1 MARFTPDLRRKP
13 GMVKAQRF
21 DVWLVVLDPAKGREI
36 NKTRPCVVI
45 SPNEMSALSTVLM
58 APMTTKGFEFPCR
71 IKCKF
76 KGKQGLIL
84 LDQIR
89 AVDKSRL
96 TKKLGVISGKTQTE
110 LCSCLQEMFEYN
122 DSI

>member
-1 MARFTPDLRRKP
+1 MSKISRF
-13 GMVKAQRF
+13 Q
-21 DVWLVVLDPAKGREI
+21 VWLVELNPTKGREI

-45 SPNEMSALSTVLM
+45 SPNEMAALSTVVV

-71 IKCKF
+71 VSCIF
-76 KGKQGLIL
+76 NGKSGLIL

-96 TKKLGVISGKTQTE
+96 IKKVGVIDHDIQIM
-110 LCSCLQEMFEYN
+110 LCESLQELFAY
-122 DSI
+122 

>member
-1 MARFTPDLRRKP
+1 MIE
-13 GMVKAQRF
+13 RF
-21 DVWLVVLDPAKGREI
+21 DVWLVELNPTKGREI

-45 SPNEMSALSTVLM
+45 SPNEMSSLSTVLM

-71 IKCKF
+71 ISCKF
-76 KGKQGLIL
+76 KGKNGLIL

-96 TKKLGVISGKTQTE
+96 VKKLGEVSAKPQKE
-110 LCSCLQEMFEYN
+110 LCSCLQEMFEF
-122 DSI
+122 

>member
-1 MARFTPDLRRKP
+1 MAH
-13 GMVKAQRF
+13 RF
-21 DVWLVVLDPAKGREI
+21 DVWLVDLNPTKGREI
-36 NKTRPCVVI
+36 NKTRPCVII
-45 SPNEMSALSTVLM
+45 SPNEMMALSTVLM

-76 KGKQGLIL
+76 KGKQGFIL

-96 TKKLGVISGKTQTE
+96 IKKLGAIGGETQVE
-110 LCSCLQEMFEYN
+110 LCSCLQEMFEYKG
-122 DSI
+122 S